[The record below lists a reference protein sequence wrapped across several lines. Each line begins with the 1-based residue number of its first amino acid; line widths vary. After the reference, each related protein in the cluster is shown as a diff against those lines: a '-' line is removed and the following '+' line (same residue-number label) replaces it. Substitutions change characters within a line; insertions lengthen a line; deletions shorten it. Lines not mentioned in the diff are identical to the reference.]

1 MISERLEEI
10 RQFQSLE
17 CLDLYGCRLGDNHEV
32 FKYITSEALAR
43 YDDFIVSFIGI
54 HQMNISDGLLGAL
67 FVLLFSLSS

>member
-43 YDDFIVSFIGI
+43 YGNFIVSFIGI
-54 HQMNISDGLLGAL
+54 IA
-67 FVLLFSLSS
+67 